1 VAVPF
6 QVESGDLS
14 AFLVGLRAEVDDVH
28 VALGLP
34 GTGIAVQGL
43 TGRIPVLVELALLP
57 DGGVRILE
65 GPAKNLYSRTRFR
78 DVHPFLRGE
87 HFLSIDKVWFMDDA
101 IGPIAGNLRVERDSL
116 ALDQLQLGFMGGNI
130 TGQLV
135 VDYGNGKPRVL
146 FRGSATGLRPGK
158 DGKEVLDANAALVFS
173 PDPLMLEGRMQ
184 VIRMGRQHLLAMLD
198 VIDPFHE
205 DPDFNK
211 VRLGLRVGHPK
222 FLRLRMKD
230 GFLDAKIELG
240 GAANLIRLDEI
251 RGVALGPLLNLYVA
265 PYLTPAESPAR
276 KEDDTEGDADGDAED
291 EPDGDGAGG
300 DRVPAGEDGAKDDKQ
315 PIAPA
320 PATAP

>member
-1 VAVPF
+1 
-6 QVESGDLS
+6 
-14 AFLVGLRAEVDDVH
+14 VH
-28 VALGLP
+28 VAIGLP
-34 GTGIAVQGL
+34 GAGIAVQGL

-65 GPAKNLYSRTRFR
+65 GPAKNLYSRTRFL

-87 HFLSIDKVWFMDDA
+87 HFLSIDKVWFKDDA

-116 ALDQLQLGFMGGNI
+116 ALDQLQLGFLGGNI

-146 FRGSATGLRPGK
+146 FRGNATGLRPGK
-158 DGKEVLDANAALVFS
+158 DGKEILDANAALVFS
-173 PDPLMLEGRMQ
+173 PDPLALEGRMQ
-184 VIRMGRQHLLAMLD
+184 VIRMSRQHLLAMLD
-198 VIDPFHE
+198 IIDPFHE

-240 GAANLIRLDEI
+240 GAANLIRIDEI
-251 RGVALGPLLNLYVA
+251 RGIALGPLLNLYVA
-265 PYLTPAESPAR
+265 PLLTPIAAPPPA
-276 KEDDTEGDADGDAED
+276 KDEDDPEDEDDDEGDE
-291 EPDGDGAGG
+291 DGAGDDETRNDQAPVG
-300 DRVPAGEDGAKDDKQ
+300 QDGEPPVPQ
-315 PIAPA
+315 PEASAP
-320 PATAP
+320 